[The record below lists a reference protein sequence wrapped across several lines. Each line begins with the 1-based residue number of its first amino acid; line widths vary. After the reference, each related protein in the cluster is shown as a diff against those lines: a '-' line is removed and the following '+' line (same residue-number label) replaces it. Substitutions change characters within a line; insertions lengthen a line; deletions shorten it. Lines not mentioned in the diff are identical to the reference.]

1 MLFTSEKRVFT
12 SSTNS
17 DLLKSGLKFDT
28 LTRNTYTVIKWIEY
42 NRPSRLQLDRQR
54 LRSAAWLRHSC
65 R

>member
-28 LTRNTYTVIKWIEY
+28 LTRNTYTVIKWIEC
-42 NRPSRLQLDRQR
+42 NRPSCLQLD
-54 LRSAAWLRHSC
+54 
-65 R
+65 